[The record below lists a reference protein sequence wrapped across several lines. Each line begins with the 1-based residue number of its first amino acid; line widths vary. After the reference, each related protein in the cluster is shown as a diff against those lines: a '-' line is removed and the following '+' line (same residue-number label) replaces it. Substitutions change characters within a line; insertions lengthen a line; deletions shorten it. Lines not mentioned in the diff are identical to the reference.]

1 MTDDGRGSDFSVGEI
16 DLAKTEHQ
24 HALRER
30 EETLRL
36 EHQAAVDAGLT
47 PASDCLV
54 RIDSALAE
62 AVALSPAFGKR
73 LVVNVRLELKKMRP
87 LFVSSFIVSLSYR
100 F

>member
-1 MTDDGRGSDFSVGEI
+1 MEKTPLSKQDYNRLGSAVF
-16 DLAKTEHQ
+16 
-24 HALRER
+24 
-30 EETLRL
+30 
-36 EHQAAVDAGLT
+36 QAAGDAGLT